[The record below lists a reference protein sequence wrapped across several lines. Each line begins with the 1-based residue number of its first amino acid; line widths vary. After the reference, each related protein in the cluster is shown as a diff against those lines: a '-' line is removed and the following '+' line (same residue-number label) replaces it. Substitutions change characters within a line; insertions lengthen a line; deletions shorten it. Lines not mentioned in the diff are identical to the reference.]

1 MSYME
6 LLDSLNNSLR
16 NLSIVTYVAFA
27 VIVGVFFAVYKKI
40 NYNTN
45 ELLKMLQYQKDET
58 ETLKKEL
65 DSTKRQLAALQNDI
79 VTK

>member
-27 VIVGVFFAVYKKI
+27 VIAGVFFAVYKKI

-65 DSTKRQLAALQNDI
+65 DSTKRQLATLQNDI